1 MAQADL
7 SRINTNI
14 AALNSLNALRDV
26 NAKLA
31 LHQLRLATGRRINSA
46 ADDPA
51 GMTFA
56 KKLDARARGL
66 AVARDNIGDAQ
77 NLMAVAEGGIMNISE
92 ILITMKEK
100 ILQAANDTLG
110 TSERA
115 AVESQ
120 LDDLAAEIDQIVD
133 STVWGGVILLN
144 GTYTGKQ
151 FQVGEQATDTLSF
164 SVSQDHR
171 SAALSVADGDLDVT
185 TTAAASSAL
194 ANVNTAI
201 STLNTSLQSI
211 GSISSRMTVKE
222 ANISIAI
229 TNVTASYSRIY
240 NADMALEQLEATKY
254 MVLQQTA
261 TSMLAQAN
269 LSPQNILSLIRGG

>member
-14 AALNSLNALRDV
+14 AALNALNALREV
-26 NAKLA
+26 NSKLA

-77 NLMAVAEGGIMNISE
+77 NLMAVAEGGIENISE

-120 LDDLAAEIDQIVD
+120 LDDWAAEINQIVD

-144 GTYTGKQ
+144 GTYTDKQ
-151 FQVGEQATDTLSF
+151 FQVGEQATDTLAF

-171 SAALSVADGDLDVT
+171 AAGLSVDDGNLDVS
-185 TTAAASSAL
+185 TTAAASTAL
-194 ANVNTAI
+194 SNVNTAI

-211 GSISSRMTVKE
+211 GSISARMTVKE
-222 ANISIAI
+222 ANIAIAI

-240 NADMALEQLEATKY
+240 NADMATEQLEATKY

>member
-14 AALNSLNALRDV
+14 AALNALNALREV
-26 NAKLA
+26 NSKLA

-66 AVARDNIGDAQ
+66 AVARNNIGDAQ
-77 NLMAVAEGGIMNISE
+77 NLMAVAEGGIENISE
-92 ILITMKEK
+92 ILISMKEK

-133 STVWGGVILLN
+133 STVWGGVVLLN

-164 SVSQDHR
+164 GVTQDHR
-171 SAALSVADGDLDVT
+171 AAALSVDDGNLDVST
-185 TTAAASSAL
+185 TSAASTAL
-194 ANVNTAI
+194 SNVNTAI

-211 GSISSRMTVKE
+211 GSISARMTIKE

-240 NADMALEQLEATKY
+240 NADMATEQMEATKY

-269 LSPQNILSLIRGG
+269 LSPQSILSLIRGG